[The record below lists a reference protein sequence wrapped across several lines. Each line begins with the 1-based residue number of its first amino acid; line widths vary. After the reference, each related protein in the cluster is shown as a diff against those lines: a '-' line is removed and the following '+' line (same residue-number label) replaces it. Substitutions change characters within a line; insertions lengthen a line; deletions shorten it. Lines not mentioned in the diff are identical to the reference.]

1 MNILNFH
8 LSLRISVFLF
18 KGKIIGIKNSSSE
31 IKVATMVKS
40 GILDWKWPDREDVMW
55 YEKED
60 IIKIIDPPIS
70 KNDRGIY
77 SVPQMKGY
85 SSIFY
90 KL

>member
-1 MNILNFH
+1 
-8 LSLRISVFLF
+8 
-18 KGKIIGIKNSSSE
+18 
-31 IKVATMVKS
+31 MVKS